1 MADELGSPKIW
12 QAVVRE
18 ENDWLKWENH
28 GFLRWFEGAVACI
41 WCIGGRPKSF
51 ASEEDFFHTTYTYTL
66 AFARALS
73 LVMLAPRF
81 RFCYLSCW
89 GADPT
94 ESKFR
99 PIDKLHAY
107 LKGKTEMA
115 LFGIVGALVA
125 RGWELYTFRPGT
137 VLDKAGEIGKNG
149 FGGIKG
155 MVVPT
160 IDIRLLEVAVM
171 DVAIHGYGE
180 DGVSIFFENKEILM
194 KAEEVNRLEE
204 ERTSL
209 GACKARRNRC

>member
-1 MADELGSPKIW
+1 MVCLQSIYFSPFFNFAFPSLPHRPIK
-12 QAVVRE
+12 VFYFFLPPLFTFHKCYFHFS
-18 ENDWLKWENH
+18 NLKKMNSYIYNIIYI
-28 GFLRWFEGAVACI
+28 R
-41 WCIGGRPKSF
+41 CIGGRPKSF

-171 DVAIHGYGE
+171 DVSQQPSCA
-180 DGVSIFFENKEILM
+180 FFF
-194 KAEEVNRLEE
+194 
-204 ERTSL
+204 
-209 GACKARRNRC
+209 